1 MAGISGAWRSQST
14 LTLGIFAKV
23 TDQVS
28 SREKGGGNV
37 AEIFQICLV
46 NSALGCWIYEFDEE
60 RRLRR
65 IARAIVRLRR
75 AVSLSAARQCIRRGF
90 LRQPNTR
97 IELYK

>member
-75 AVSLSAARQCIRRGF
+75 EVSLSAARQCI
-90 LRQPNTR
+90 TR
-97 IELYK
+97 LSSATRYWDRTL